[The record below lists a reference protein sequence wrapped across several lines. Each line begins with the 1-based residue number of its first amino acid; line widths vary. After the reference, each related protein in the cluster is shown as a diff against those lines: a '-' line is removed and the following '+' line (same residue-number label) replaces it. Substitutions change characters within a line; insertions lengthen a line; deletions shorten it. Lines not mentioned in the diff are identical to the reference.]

1 MNFHSFGRCWMCA
14 PRNVQDAESYPMWF
28 MEPLTFS
35 TATEI
40 QEISGKRL
48 RLCQELFKSVQ
59 CASCFFQH
67 GHGMVRVCAIMINYI
82 CTMYMCLPTTRINGL
97 IFIWKFFSQTPQ
109 APQLRLR
116 HPFQLQNLW
125 RSSHMCHPSFSMVS
139 QLHQLQVPKLKEVGT
154 VLSQIQS
161 VNLGEDV
168 IDVRDKLN

>member
-1 MNFHSFGRCWMCA
+1 MLNVRPKQCARCWILPYVIHGA
-14 PRNVQDAESYPMWF
+14 IDH
-28 MEPLTFS
+28 LS

-48 RLCQELFKSVQ
+48 RLCQGLFKSVQ
-59 CASCFFQH
+59 CASCFFPTWTWH
-67 GHGMVRVCAIMINYI
+67 GESMRRTIMINYINYI
-82 CTMYMCLPTTRINGL
+82 CTMYMCFPTTRINGL

-116 HPFQLQNLW
+116 HPFQLQNLF

-139 QLHQLQVPKLKEVGT
+139 QLHQLQVPNLKEVGT